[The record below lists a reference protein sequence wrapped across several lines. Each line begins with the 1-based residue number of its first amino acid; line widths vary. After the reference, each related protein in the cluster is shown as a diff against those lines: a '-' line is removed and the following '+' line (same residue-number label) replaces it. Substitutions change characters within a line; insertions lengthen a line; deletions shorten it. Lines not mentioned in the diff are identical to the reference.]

1 LRRIRFPGKYKR
13 RDHSTLPSITDTIH
27 SKTLISFKED
37 QKLLDLSQF
46 IPYKLAVLSTKI
58 GLAFWPHY
66 GARFDLEVADWRLL
80 SILGQFGPVTAKDVC
95 AFAAMHK
102 TRVSRVISGLEKRR
116 LVQRRVNR
124 RDLREAFLSLTE
136 EGRQM
141 YEEIAPLALAFER
154 DLMEHLSADDRFALE
169 QALQKLST
177 ALDAMS
183 KPVPSA

>member
-1 LRRIRFPGKYKR
+1 ML
-13 RDHSTLPSITDTIH
+13 SSIADTIH
-27 SKTLISFKED
+27 SRTLISFKED
-37 QKLLDLSQF
+37 QKLLDLRQF
-46 IPYKLAVLSTKI
+46 IPYK
-58 GLAFWPHY
+58 LAFWPHY

-102 TRVSRVISGLEKRR
+102 TRVSRVVSGLEKRR

-154 DLMEHLSADDRFALE
+154 DLMEHLSGDDRFALE